1 MTDYALIY
9 QFTDR
14 GGSKVYYRYDL
25 EDSKTRNE
33 KLGEIRIPP
42 ETDIND
48 RIAEDWGEQKQA

>member
-9 QFTDR
+9 QRTENGTD
-14 GGSKVYYRYDL
+14 VYYRYDL

-48 RIAEDWGEQKQA
+48 RVAEDWGEQKQA